1 MWEEGRVRKGRKEG
15 GARKGVK
22 GSVLERSPLLE
33 RAHDEIRLPPPRG
46 VVGRLVAH
54 EASEAHRVHRSHL
67 GLGLGLG
74 LRIGFGFG
82 FAIGLGFGIGLD
94 GYNASAQ
101 RASKRSSQ
109 CAVSSASSARE
120 KAEGCS

>member
-1 MWEEGRVRKGRKEG
+1 MRKGRKEG

-54 EASEAHRVHRSHL
+54 EASEAHRVHRGHL
-67 GLGLGLG
+67 GLGLGVGVGVGVGVGPGLGVGLRLG
-74 LRIGFGFG
+74 L
-82 FAIGLGFGIGLD
+82 GLG
-94 GYNASAQ
+94 
-101 RASKRSSQ
+101 
-109 CAVSSASSARE
+109 
-120 KAEGCS
+120 